1 MKKAMIPEE
10 KHSLSQ
16 GNTTTSASPA
26 VLLETAP
33 TKIARELVYLRH
45 YGTLNRFEAGRLVGD
60 TCLNSTIPVLENSYG
75 LTFEHIPEKSPN
87 NWGTPCDCTRYRLL
101 ESSHDQADK
110 VLALMFERA
119 AKRQKVAA

>member
-1 MKKAMIPEE
+1 MKKDQPLYQQTSPSHTDTI
-10 KHSLSQ
+10 
-16 GNTTTSASPA
+16 TSASPA

-33 TKIARELVYLRH
+33 TKIARALVYVRH
-45 YGTLNRFEAGRLVGD
+45 FGTLNRFESSKWVGD

-101 ESSHDQADK
+101 ESSYDQADK
-110 VLALMFERA
+110 VLVLMFSRA
-119 AKRQKVAA
+119 AKRQKLAV